1 MADASRSGDVELYK
15 SMLKIVQEQAAESGE
30 TLEEII
36 NRQSASRRL
45 SSLHLAASYNHL
57 ALCQFLVDSGAD
69 INLGDMEGWTPMH
82 CAAAEGHLKVFEFLA
97 SDPEAD
103 LQATTFDGEL
113 LEDVVE
119 DEDLRQRVIDIIE
132 AQSRHCS

>member
-1 MADASRSGDVELYK
+1 
-15 SMLKIVQEQAAESGE
+15 
-30 TLEEII
+30 
-36 NRQSASRRL
+36 
-45 SSLHLAASYNHL
+45 
-57 ALCQFLVDSGAD
+57 
-69 INLGDMEGWTPMH
+69 MH

-119 DEDLRQRVIDIIE
+119 DEDLRQRVIGNVAFWDYCAVLWIRSLLFPCSHALFSFFFLLPTDIIE
-132 AQSRHCS
+132 AQSRVVLPASNL